1 MNIDPLRT
9 SAFSSASALNTQ
21 SVPSVSNARSKRN
34 VAVVDLETQSLAT
47 RVVKADDAIL
57 SEKYSAALLEQ
68 LIALRTGTP
77 VSAAAKVIDDIPR
90 FSTFGMA
97 WAQLTH
103 AIESEPFASFARKHK
118 IDTSTLKLNTVDG
131 WELECIAD
139 GKPASFSKYDEG
151 WWQATAAV
159 TAAAQALAPTRQ
171 IIEYLGPTRA
181 PAQVIGNFYEM
192 GVIYVP
198 EALVINIAEQKRH
211 GTFVSLPSANADA
224 SGSNDAHDF
233 VIRQQ
238 QQDAIEV
245 LSTQI
250 TLTPS
255 LIPTSRRDQKP
266 SVEEA
271 DLEMARMYS
280 TGRFSEISGLG
291 VVLNKRSHLLVSEI
305 PERSTLGQTLR
316 NSAVPPAMNQPIS
329 LDWIGRFYGEPTG
342 DGSTTWQLKNASS
355 LTRDGFAA
363 LRKHNPRTDR
373 RSVGVQERQR
383 AVAQRLEQPHTT
395 QPRATA
401 SPAANPLVTLAR
413 SQFAGEPT
421 LYTAVARVLNDRI
434 QTIAPGLDVDVNQL
448 AIEVPDP
455 DQPGQFK
462 RTQLITL
469 ALDHLAGGPA
479 PNFTQDAKAFDT
491 RPRVPRTTLGSPV
504 DVPLHLDLAGLS
516 SAIGALPSRLDEVYN
531 SEFRAYWSKPAFSG
545 ADNAFSGSHRALV
558 SSILRSNL
566 QQAALKQ
573 TGLDDEQ
580 RKTLTMVASQPNGA
594 TRPMPLGAN
603 SSGADVYTTSGP
615 EPELL
620 ITRSLSSPSRQLLLL
635 VETSGKVTPYDS
647 WDDLPESRR
656 PAQRVEANVFDL
668 QADRLIQQHKGE
680 QLSNAPALTDMLPPT
695 QPTTTLPDWM
705 NNADQSQRFVL
716 QELHLRLA
724 GFIQLNKGRTYSSD
738 IPDIRTFAE
747 RSFDTL
753 KATSHPAKN
762 LEIVFKVPV
771 GGASYNGIVSGNIKR
786 ERMSMTDAL
795 LRNLSGLPSRSV
807 EVYVKP
813 GNTRVPE
820 LETDG
825 VLQKLIQDAN
835 VGKNYPALLKRE
847 LLENSDKKAE
857 RQSLFAQQVP
867 IELEMKA
874 LELAIQK
881 KSGLDTTGF
890 RYIQAVLDPKP
901 GAKIVDG
908 QEIVVRPLAFIP
920 GPGKAPD
927 IVDNMYLIEPEDS
940 ETGPHILYRPLIADA
955 PLLQF
960 QSRKQLLE
968 AIQNPGRLQSDILAW
983 LPDESTREYYKNW
996 SFKEPDANTLN
1007 WFGVGDGET
1016 VPAEPK
1022 LAAGGYA
1029 AADALKAQLQAGHLM
1044 NHLYDANAQ
1053 ALTTLAEEKTVS
1065 NDESRW
1071 ATLQEGGFLLL
1082 NALLPALRGP
1092 GALLGLAMQG
1102 AGIVKDLEVLRGDD
1116 MRLKETALADMLL
1129 NVATLLI
1136 HFKARALNEP
1146 ASGART
1152 TTAGT
1157 RTGAVLVEEVNAP
1170 ATPPSNRIVLGGP
1183 VDIKP
1188 LAGDIQVFVD
1198 TYDGRQRLNIMGH
1211 GEKPAGDKPSFILGE
1226 NGKRYAAV
1234 DVDRELLARGINIRD
1249 YEDVRLL
1256 ACYSASGGQASL
1268 ASQLNAL
1275 TGAQVKGFEQEI
1287 IVDYN
1292 GVNDKDPF
1300 TLYEEARARYRDE
1313 YRTLSDND
1321 IHLLAEKEMNNTL
1334 AGRDVAF
1341 NVRKDTGTE
1350 IELNIGSDEKPV
1362 FYKTKVDYKP
1372 RTFGTAKTSPTPT
1385 PVDVKMGYSHT
1396 VQDAQTPLSTRS
1408 LTDCSALAVLTDLKD
1423 GVYQKRTL
1431 MHLTGSNLEFGLFDK
1446 DTYQVL
1452 DELNRSLAEGGKVIF
1467 VGGVDSQSPVGMG
1480 VVLGQEHNGKKPLL
1494 DLLKKPGVD
1503 VTIASSLGVDIKP
1516 DGSFN
1521 LIDGTGK
1528 GVFTKPMIRDVF
1540 DFAAD

>member
-9 SAFSSASALNTQ
+9 SAFSSASALNAQ

-57 SEKYSAALLEQ
+57 SEKYSAALLE
-68 LIALRTGTP
+68 LLVALRTGTP
-77 VSAAAKVIDDIPR
+77 VSPAAKVIDDIPR

-171 IIEYLGPTRA
+171 VIEYLGPTRA
-181 PAQVIGNFYEM
+181 PAQVIGNFYEVGGM
-192 GVIYVP
+192 YIP
-198 EALVINIAEQKRH
+198 EGLVINIAEQKRH

-224 SGSNDAHDF
+224 SGSNDAHDS

-255 LIPTSRRDQKP
+255 LIPASRRDQKP

-316 NSAVPPAMNQPIS
+316 NSAVPPAMNKPLS

-421 LYTAVARVLNDRI
+421 LFTAVARVLNDRI

-448 AIEVPDP
+448 AIELPDP

-479 PNFTQDAKAFDT
+479 PNFTRDAKAFDT

-603 SSGADVYTTSGP
+603 SSGADVYTTTGP

-656 PAQRVEANVFDL
+656 PAQRVDANVFDL
-668 QADRLIQQHKGE
+668 QADRLIQQHKGD

-747 RSFDTL
+747 RSFDNL
-753 KATSHPAKN
+753 KAVSHPAKN

-771 GGASYNGIVSGNIKR
+771 GGAGANAMVSGIINR
-786 ERMSMTDAL
+786 ERMSLTDAL
-795 LRNLSGLPSRSV
+795 LKNLSGLPSRSV
-807 EVYVKP
+807 EVYLKP
-813 GNTRVPE
+813 DNTRVPE
-820 LETDG
+820 LEEDG
-825 VLQKLIQDAN
+825 ALQKLIEAVD

-847 LLENSDKKAE
+847 LLDNPDKKTE

-867 IELEMKA
+867 TELQLKA
-874 LELAIQK
+874 LEMVIQK
-881 KSGLDTTGF
+881 KSGLDNTGF
-890 RYIQAVLDPKP
+890 RYIQAALDPTP
-901 GAKIVDG
+901 GAKTVDG
-908 QEIVVRPLAFIP
+908 KEIAVRPLAFIP

-927 IVDNMYLIEPEDS
+927 VVDNMYLIEPEDS
-940 ETGPHILYRPLIADA
+940 EAGPHILYRPLIADA

-960 QSRKQLLE
+960 QTRKQLLE
-968 AIQNPGRLQSDILAW
+968 AIQQPGRLQSDILAW
-983 LPDESTREYYKNW
+983 LPDESTREYYKRW
-996 SFKEPDANTLN
+996 SFKEPDALTLGV
-1007 WFGVGDGET
+1007 FGVGDGET

-1029 AADALKAQLQAGHLM
+1029 AADTLKAQLQTGHLM
-1044 NHLYDANAQ
+1044 DHLYNANAQ
-1053 ALTTLAEEKTVS
+1053 ALTTLAEQQAVS
-1065 NDESRW
+1065 DDESRW
-1071 ATLQEGGFLLL
+1071 ATLKEGGFLLL

-1092 GALLGLAMQG
+1092 GALLGLALQG
-1102 AGIVKDLEVLRGDD
+1102 AGIASDLEVLHGDD

-1129 NVATLLI
+1129 NLATSLI

-1146 ASGART
+1146 SSSAARAAGA
-1152 TTAGT
+1152 
-1157 RTGAVLVEEVNAP
+1157 GAMLVEEIPVP
-1170 ATPPSNRIVLGGP
+1170 ATPPKNRIVLGGP
-1183 VDIKP
+1183 VEIKP
-1188 LAGDIQVFVD
+1188 LAGDIQVFFD
-1198 TYDGRQRLNIMGH
+1198 TYKGHQRLNIMGH
-1211 GEKPAGDKPSFILGE
+1211 SEQPANGGASSILGE
-1226 NGKRYAAV
+1226 NGKRYAAA

-1275 TGAQVKGFEQEI
+1275 TGARVKGFEQEI
-1287 IVDYN
+1287 VGDFPSVDN
-1292 GVNDKDPF
+1292 KDPYA
-1300 TLYEEARARYRDE
+1300 LYEEALGRYRNQYKSLPDK
-1313 YRTLSDND
+1313 Y
-1321 IHLLAEKEMNNTL
+1321 IQLLAEKAMNDTL
-1334 AGRDVAF
+1334 AERNIAF
-1341 NVRKDTGTE
+1341 NVKKDNGTE
-1350 IELNIGSDEKPV
+1350 VELNIGSDEKPV
-1362 FYKTKVDYKP
+1362 FYKTRVDYKP
-1372 RTFGTAKTSPTPT
+1372 RSFDSAKISSTSS
-1385 PVDVKMGYSHT
+1385 PVEVHMGYSHT
-1396 VQDAQTPLSTRS
+1396 VQDLRTPLSTRS
-1408 LTDCSALAVLTDLKD
+1408 LTECSALAVLTDLKD

-1431 MHLTGSNLEFGLFDK
+1431 MHLTGSDLRYGLIDK
-1446 DTYQVL
+1446 VAYEEVE
-1452 DELNRSLAEGGKVIF
+1452 ELNKSLDKGGKVIF
-1467 VGGVDSQSPVGMG
+1467 VGGVNSQSTVGMG
-1480 VVLGQEHNGKKPLL
+1480 AVLAQEYDGKKPLF

-1503 VTIASSLGVDIKP
+1503 VTIAGSVGVTINP
-1516 DGSFN
+1516 DGSFQ
-1521 LIDGTGK
+1521 LIEDTGK
-1528 GVFTKPMIRDVF
+1528 GVFAEKDIKDL
-1540 DFAAD
+1540 FAYVG